1 MLEKSSVKLDEK
13 ERGWGERQIKYVDN
27 EALEGRRGG
36 GPWGRRYIGTFQTLF
51 ALGAF

>member
-27 EALEGRRGG
+27 EALEGGG
-36 GPWGRRYIGTFQTLF
+36 EGVLRADGI
-51 ALGAF
+51 